1 MMSEVEEVLKDSSA
15 SFWLKEA
22 IKALD
27 NRDIVDALSDIEC
40 LEKIFR
46 AKKEFIIELIKER
59 AMLKKN
65 IYFQKQFNIDDENKK
80 TEIITTLKELKIDYS
95 QELLL

>member
-1 MMSEVEEVLKDSSA
+1 MSEVEEVLKDSSA

-46 AKKEFIIELIKER
+46 AR
-59 AMLKKN
+59 DT
-65 IYFQKQFNIDDENKK
+65 QF
-80 TEIITTLKELKIDYS
+80 L
-95 QELLL
+95 

>member
-1 MMSEVEEVLKDSSA
+1 MSEVEEVLKDSSA

-65 IYFQKQFNIDDENKK
+65 IYFRKQFNIDDENKI

-95 QELLL
+95 

>member
-1 MMSEVEEVLKDSSA
+1 MSEVEEVLKDSSA

-46 AKKEFIIELIKER
+46 AKMDWINNLYVCKDCNESFRHYYDVVPDIFEAMRGRGVKEECATNDK
-59 AMLKKN
+59 
-65 IYFQKQFNIDDENKK
+65 QK
-80 TEIITTLKELKIDYS
+80 
-95 QELLL
+95 